1 MTDTISTTPGAK
13 MIFMIR
19 RREDASRDE
28 MIAHW
33 YKNHMPGV
41 IEAQEAAIAAGRRPA
56 RKYLVTLF
64 NGEQGE
70 YTARPTYDGM
80 AQLWFDKPLP
90 KPDGP
95 MFTEPRDTF
104 DQKVEPFVPWATT
117 EHVVIDGSDDLP
129 VVPLTLNEPFPTTRS
144 NLYKVTFLVK
154 AKAGVDW
161 SEFFGVWLEAHAPNV
176 RETMNKIGGLR
187 YVVSHSMNPDD
198 EPYAGMA
205 ELYFSDPSGWERYG
219 ETITPDAFGP
229 MVDRESLTWFGSDTQ
244 LIGIP

>member
-1 MTDTISTTPGAK
+1 MTHSISTTPGAK
-13 MIFMIR
+13 MMFMIR

-41 IEAQEAAIAAGRRPA
+41 LQAQKEAEAAGRRPA

-64 NGEQGE
+64 NGERGE
-70 YTARPTYDGM
+70 HTARPTYDGM
-80 AQLWFDKPLP
+80 AQLWFDKPLR

-117 EHVVIDGSDDLP
+117 EHVVIDGADVLP
-129 VVPLTLNEPFPTTRS
+129 VEPLTLNEPFPTTRS
-144 NLYKVTFLVK
+144 GFYKVTFLVR
-154 AKAGVDW
+154 ARSGVDW
-161 SEFFGVWLEAHAPNV
+161 AEFFGVWLEDHAPNV
-176 RETMNKIGGLR
+176 EQTMHQIGGLR
-187 YVVSHSMNPDD
+187 YVISHSIDPDD

-205 ELYFSDPSGWERYG
+205 ELYFRDPSGWARYF
-219 ETITPDAFGP
+219 ETIAPDAFRP
-229 MVDRESLTWFGSDTQ
+229 LVDQAGSIWFGADTE

>member
-1 MTDTISTTPGAK
+1 MTDSISTTAGAK

-41 IEAQEAAIAAGRRPA
+41 IQAQKQAEAAGRKPA
-56 RKYLVTLF
+56 RRYLVTLF
-64 NGEQGE
+64 NGERREQQ
-70 YTARPTYDGM
+70 TRPTHVGM
-80 AQLWFDKPLP
+80 ARFWFDKPLR
-90 KPDGP
+90 KPNGP

-104 DQKVEPFVPWATT
+104 HQKVEPFVPWATT

-129 VVPLTLNEPFPTTRS
+129 VLPLTLNEPFPTTRG

-154 AKAGVDW
+154 AKAGIDW
-161 SEFFGVWLEAHAPNV
+161 KEFFGVWLEAHAPNV

-187 YVVSHSMNPDD
+187 YVVSHSMDPDD

-205 ELYFSDPSGWERYG
+205 ELYFRDPSGWERYG

-244 LIGIP
+244 LIGIQ

>member
-1 MTDTISTTPGAK
+1 MTDSIATTPGAK
-13 MIFMIR
+13 MMFMIR

-41 IEAQEAAIAAGRRPA
+41 IQAQEEAKAAGRRPA

-64 NGEQGE
+64 NGEQGAPE
-70 YTARPTYDGM
+70 ARPSYDGM

-117 EHVVIDGSDDLP
+117 EHVVIDGAEALP
-129 VVPLTLNEPFPTTRS
+129 VEPLTLNEPFPTTRS
-144 NLYKVTFLVK
+144 SMFKVTFLVK
-154 AKAGVDW
+154 ARAGTDW
-161 SEFFGVWLEAHAPNV
+161 SEFFAAWLEDHAPNV
-176 RETMNKIGGLR
+176 RNVMNEIGGLR
-187 YVVSHSMNPDD
+187 YVVSHSIDPDD
-198 EPYAGMA
+198 EPFAGMA
-205 ELYFSDPSGWERYG
+205 ELYFRDPSGWTRYG
-219 ETITPDAFGP
+219 ETIAPDRFGP
-229 MVDRESLTWFGSDTQ
+229 MVDPAGSTWFGADTE

>member
-41 IEAQEAAIAAGRRPA
+41 IEAQEAAIASGRRPA

-70 YTARPTYDGM
+70 RPDRPTYDGM

-187 YVVSHSMNPDD
+187 YVVSHSMDPDD